1 MLKNILSI
9 IGGIVLLAVVYL
21 VISFGGMMGKVSTLH
36 PDAMGHYMTMFK
48 NVLETGSSA
57 EAMVRRVKINDDVST
72 EDALDTMREIATDNN
87 FLVVGDAKMS
97 IKGSI
102 KDPGG
107 KRYIRILSF
116 CAPSIAEK
124 FIGYTEG
131 FGAFMPCRILIVE
144 DDEGNRW
151 LHTMAME
158 LMLYGGT
165 PLPDDM
171 LKMALKVRGLM
182 YGMMDAAATDGEY
195 DPSENKYQE
204 GN

>member
-9 IGGIVLLAVVYL
+9 VGGITLIAVAYMA
-21 VISFGGMMGKVSTLH
+21 INFGGMASKVSTLH

-48 NVLETGSSA
+48 KVLETGSSA
-57 EAMVRRVKINDDVST
+57 DAMIRKVKINDDVST
-72 EDALDTMREIATDNN
+72 DDAIDNMREIAADNN

-97 IKGSI
+97 INSSI
-102 KDPGG
+102 KTPGG

-116 CAPSIAEK
+116 CAPSVAEQ
-124 FIGYTEG
+124 FIGYSEA

-151 LHTMAME
+151 LYTMSME
-158 LMLYGGT
+158 LMLYGGK

-171 LKMALKVRGLM
+171 MEMALKVRGLM
-182 YGMMDAAATDGEY
+182 YGMMDAAATDGDYEA
-195 DPSENKYQE
+195 EE
-204 GN
+204 A

>member
-1 MLKNILSI
+1 MLKNILST
-9 IGGIVLLAVVYL
+9 IGAIALIALVYMVVN
-21 VISFGGMMGKVSTLH
+21 FGGMISKASSLH

-48 NVLETGSSA
+48 KVLETGNSA
-57 EAMVRRVKINDDVST
+57 DAMIRKVKIDDKVST
-72 EDALDTMREIATDNN
+72 DDAIETMRSIAEENN

-97 IKGSI
+97 IKSSI
-102 KDPGG
+102 KTPGG

-124 FIGYTEG
+124 FIGYSEA

-151 LHTMAME
+151 LYTMAME
-158 LMLYGGT
+158 LMLYGGK

-171 LKMALKVRGLM
+171 LKMAEEVRGLM
-182 YGMMDAAATDGEY
+182 YGMMDAAATDGDYEA
-195 DPSENKYQE
+195 K
-204 GN
+204 

>member
-1 MLKNILSI
+1 MLKNILS
-9 IGGIVLLAVVYL
+9 AVGAIAIAGLIYML
-21 VISFGGMMGKVSTLH
+21 TNFGGMLSKASSLH
-36 PDAMGHYMTMFK
+36 PDAMGYYMDMFNK
-48 NVLETGSSA
+48 VLETGNSA
-57 EAMVRRVKINDDVST
+57 EAMIRKVKINDDVST
-72 EDALDTMREIATDNN
+72 DDAIENMRSIAEENN

-97 IKGSI
+97 INSSI
-102 KDPGG
+102 KEEGG

-124 FIGYTEG
+124 FIGYSEA

-151 LHTMAME
+151 LYTMAME
-158 LMLYGGT
+158 LMLYGGK

-171 LKMALKVRGLM
+171 LKMAEQVRGLM

-195 DPSENKYQE
+195 EPKE
-204 GN
+204 